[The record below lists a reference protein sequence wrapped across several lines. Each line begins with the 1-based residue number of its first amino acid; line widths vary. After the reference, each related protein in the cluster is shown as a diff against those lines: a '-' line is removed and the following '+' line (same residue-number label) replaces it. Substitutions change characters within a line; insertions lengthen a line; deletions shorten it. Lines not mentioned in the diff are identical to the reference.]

1 MPETP
6 LGPAESRRE
15 DTFLADH
22 PGAVA
27 IGEGPSRL
35 ETLDQNKQRKTH
47 SQPWRADAN
56 HMRKWVFPA
65 VDSGRPA
72 QKRVKAWIRKAAGSC
87 KVRDK
92 HGRPAPRPR
101 HGGLLARHPNGI
113 AALDTVEIDVPGP
126 AEKLQRLHSVAV
138 ATKFPRVYR
147 VRATDGRSVVPG
159 PISYFR
165 AGGRSLRT
173 APRPNAARREGSNTC
188 SPRPTP
194 QLPTE
199 LSNGATGS

>member
-15 DTFLADH
+15 DTFLADY
-22 PGAVA
+22 PGVVA
-27 IGEGPSRL
+27 IGEGSFRL
-35 ETLDQNKQRKTH
+35 ENLDQNKQRKTH

-101 HGGLLARHPNGI
+101 QGGLLARYPREITALGI
-113 AALDTVEIDVPGP
+113 VEIEVPGL
-126 AEKLQRLHSVAV
+126 AEK
-138 ATKFPRVYR
+138 F
-147 VRATDGRSVVPG
+147 
-159 PISYFR
+159 
-165 AGGRSLRT
+165 
-173 APRPNAARREGSNTC
+173 
-188 SPRPTP
+188 
-194 QLPTE
+194 
-199 LSNGATGS
+199 